1 MPADSI
7 QFDINTLWLIYFISQ
22 RFFFFTFLWVF
33 LMLTLAQKHHTH
45 CDVL

>member
-22 RFFFFTFLWVF
+22 RFFTFLWVF